1 MRHDRDALLNLL
13 LVLSAILAGF
23 TGLGGVERLQQPEQ
37 IELRAQVEV
46 ATAAFAAVADAVT
59 FARQVRVAPAG
70 IAAVPTRLPA
80 PAALILPDLRAR
92 ILGERRS
99 E

>member
-23 TGLGGVERLQQPEQ
+23 TGLGGVERVQQPEQ

-46 ATAAFAAVADAVT
+46 ATAALAAVADAVT
-59 FARQVRVAPAG
+59 SAYQVRVAQAS
-70 IAAVPTRLPA
+70 
-80 PAALILPDLRAR
+80 PAAAPVHIASPAAFVLPDLRAR
-92 ILGERRS
+92 ILGERRA